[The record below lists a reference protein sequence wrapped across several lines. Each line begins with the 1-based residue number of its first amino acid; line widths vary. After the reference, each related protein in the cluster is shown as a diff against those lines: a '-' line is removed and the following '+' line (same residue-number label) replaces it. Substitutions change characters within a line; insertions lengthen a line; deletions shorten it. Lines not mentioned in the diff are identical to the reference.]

1 MLPEDALLEIF
12 DFYRLD
18 AIESSEGRPWKWHR
32 LAHVC
37 RRWRHVI
44 SISPCRLDL
53 RILCEYGTPFGGI
66 LQSWPTLPLFV
77 RFDARRHLKHMP
89 GNIVVALRHPDR
101 LCEIDLG
108 VTSSMTGPI
117 VDMIQKRCQAL
128 EGIRIK
134 VEELEDA
141 TNPSILIQNAF
152 LGGSAPHLRK
162 IELDG
167 IAFPFPEIQRVLL
180 STNNL
185 VELHLSRIPHAAYFS
200 PSDLITALS
209 TLVQLKSLTI
219 GFHFPASY
227 PPPSM
232 MRPPSQRITLPF
244 LTSLNFHGASE
255 YLEEFAAR
263 IDSPALIKITIWLF
277 INNQIFF
284 DIPQFRQFISHLDA
298 RGFPTEVSVE
308 HSAESVSVSLIRGG
322 GNTPNTICVLG
333 TSCRRLD
340 WQLSFV
346 TQILTQLS
354 PFLSSVHLLEN
365 LTPSESSF
373 PTGEEDV
380 DSAQLQEFFQ
390 PFTHVKA
397 VYVWRTKLVP
407 GIVQALVTDSE
418 DMVAG
423 VLPEL
428 ASLHLTGYRKSSAVA
443 KAAKQFAAMR
453 SLSGH
458 PVSLSGW

>member
-1 MLPEDALLEIF
+1 M
-12 DFYRLD
+12 
-18 AIESSEGRPWKWHR
+18 
-32 LAHVC
+32 
-37 RRWRHVI
+37 
-44 SISPCRLDL
+44 
-53 RILCEYGTPFGGI
+53 
-66 LQSWPTLPLFV
+66 
-77 RFDARRHLKHMP
+77 
-89 GNIVVALRHPDR
+89 
-101 LCEIDLG
+101 
-108 VTSSMTGPI
+108 
-117 VDMIQKRCQAL
+117 
-128 EGIRIK
+128 
-134 VEELEDA
+134 
-141 TNPSILIQNAF
+141 
-152 LGGSAPHLRK
+152 
-162 IELDG
+162 
-167 IAFPFPEIQRVLL
+167 
-180 STNNL
+180 
-185 VELHLSRIPHAAYFS
+185 
-200 PSDLITALS
+200 
-209 TLVQLKSLTI
+209 
-219 GFHFPASY
+219 
-227 PPPSM
+227 
-232 MRPPSQRITLPF
+232 
-244 LTSLNFHGASE
+244 
-255 YLEEFAAR
+255 
-263 IDSPALIKITIWLF
+263 
-277 INNQIFF
+277 
-284 DIPQFRQFISHLDA
+284 
-298 RGFPTEVSVE
+298 
-308 HSAESVSVSLIRGG
+308 
-322 GNTPNTICVLG
+322 ICVLG

-354 PFLSSVHLLEN
+354 PFLSSVHLLEI